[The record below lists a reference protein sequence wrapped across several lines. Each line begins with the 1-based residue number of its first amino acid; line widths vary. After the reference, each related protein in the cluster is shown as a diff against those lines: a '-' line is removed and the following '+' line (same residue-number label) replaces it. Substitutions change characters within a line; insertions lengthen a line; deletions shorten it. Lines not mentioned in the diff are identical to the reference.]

1 MSGSPTPYANGV
13 VHQRNPFRRQG
24 SSYGPGHVQ
33 PMALMVHQP
42 RVDYSVNKGGLKT
55 WAVLLVFALL
65 CSALIAIFSEEHES
79 EYNEEEYVAPAEDL
93 SPTHDAEINE
103 EETIADVQPAP
114 DIDKEEE
121 TDDQEASLFAALQEK
136 IQARETEKRVNRKLP
151 PTEPPSEP
159 RHVQRRRQRE
169 AERSKAEEKEDEDDD
184 EDDDSE
190 EVLEE
195 QKDIRDR
202 ERLIQSDEGD
212 DDDDEDDDSEEVLEE
227 QKIQSTKKPPPPKAP
242 KVKVHVIDK
251 TKDDDL
257 SEEAIDDDSD
267 EDDSEEDDGES
278 EEVDNLVL
286 PRRLR
291 QEPRKKGASWHRS
304 VQAEQMAEDKQ
315 NPRKSGL
322 KNRHRKFYP
331 KLTHPLTVDASV
343 EENENEMSNEEES
356 EEAEIHEVAT
366 DLRHRERLDQA
377 DYLAEKHNF
386 DEAIK
391 LYDMVLAEYKDSPRA
406 QFGIARVK
414 QLRSEFQ
421 EFQDDDSLLDH
432 AIKSYQTYYTS
443 LFLFEYTSKGLY
455 FRLAANHLIECAR
468 YRGNLHR
475 VMSVQ
480 REIIDRF
487 PEDLDA
493 QNDFGITF
501 LMMGRPDDARNVFTT
516 VLEIDP
522 QNAVAQA
529 YYGYLLKAFDYD
541 YERGVQF
548 MRRGLKARDEP
559 IQDAKFYFHLGDGL
573 MRLGRQQEA
582 LKVYEEAV
590 ELGLFPSVYQRSTYN
605 LDGLVARPWWTL
617 SQTQCARQLK
627 SIERQWTIIR
637 EEAQKVWIERPDRFV
652 DEDTHISEG
661 VYRALMLRA
670 EHSFDEKNCQLVPT
684 ICRILKDFSEHSR
697 CDKGDM
703 KISVFLP
710 GSRVFPHCA
719 PTNFVLEAHLGLVS
733 PSEARIRCGR
743 EVRGWKTGKF
753 LVFDPS
759 FEHEMW
765 FDGAASTAVRIV
777 LSIDLFHPE
786 VPTNIRVDTV
796 Y

>member
-13 VHQRNPFRRQG
+13 IHQRNPFRRQG
-24 SSYGPGHVQ
+24 SS
-33 PMALMVHQP
+33 L
-42 RVDYSVNKGGLKT
+42 NKGGLKT

-79 EYNEEEYVAPAEDL
+79 EYNEEEYVSPAEEL
-93 SPTHDAEINE
+93 SPTHDAGINE
-103 EETIADVQPAP
+103 EESIADVQPVP
-114 DIDKEEE
+114 DIDKDEE

-136 IQARETEKRVNRKLP
+136 IQARETEKRVKQKPLLSQ
-151 PTEPPSEP
+151 PSIEP
-159 RHVQRRRQRE
+159 RD
-169 AERSKAEEKEDEDDD
+169 SEDDD
-184 EDDDSE
+184 SEDDDSE
-190 EVLEE
+190 EEDTEE
-195 QKDIRDR
+195 EKK
-202 ERLIQSDEGD
+202 
-212 DDDDEDDDSEEVLEE
+212 V
-227 QKIQSTKKPPPPKAP
+227 QSTEKPPPPKTP
-242 KVKVHVIDK
+242 KDE
-251 TKDDDL
+251 DL
-257 SEEAIDDDSD
+257 NEEEIGDDSD
-267 EDDSEEDDGES
+267 EDDQES
-278 EEVDNLVL
+278 EEVDELVL

-291 QEPRKKGASWHRS
+291 QESRKKGASWHRS
-304 VQAEQMAEDKQ
+304 VQAEQMAEDTQ

-331 KLTHPLTVDASV
+331 KLTHPLTVDESV
-343 EENENEMSNEEES
+343 EENENEVLTEEVS
-356 EEAEIHEVAT
+356 EEPEIREVAT
-366 DLRHRERLDQA
+366 VRKSRSTHDKKLISNRQDFRHRERLDQA

-386 DEAIK
+386 DEALK
-391 LYDMVLAEYKDSPRA
+391 LYDAVLAEYKESPRA

-421 EFQDDDSLLDH
+421 EFQDDDSLLDQ
-432 AIKSYQTYYTS
+432 AIKSYQTVLDNTDTP
-443 LFLFEYTSKGLY
+443 EVLY
-455 FRLAANHLIECAR
+455 KLAANHLIECAR

-501 LMMGRPDDARNVFTT
+501 LMMGRPDDARKVFTT
-516 VLEIDP
+516 VLEIDA

-529 YYGYLLKAFDYD
+529 YYGYLLKAFEYD

-605 LDGLVARPWWTL
+605 LDGLVARPWWAL

-627 SIERQWTIIR
+627 ASNRTLSSIERQWTIIR
-637 EEAQKVWIERPDRFV
+637 EEAQKAWIERPDRFV

-670 EHSFDEKNCQLVPT
+670 EHSFDENNCQLVPAT
-684 ICRILKDFSEHSR
+684 CRILKEFSEHSR

-765 FDGAASTAVRIV
+765 FDGAASTALRIV